1 MAETDNQFGDKV
13 RNVLRIA
20 PHPEEDGHGYIP
32 SSFSRMVSVSGKT
45 NYNPHYYEKYTGDKK
60 VLVICTDEKYLTME
74 NGKDFSTGNHPV
86 ETLLPMMHFDQ
97 AGLDVE
103 LCTPTGDPAQ
113 FEMWAM
119 PERDQHVADFYK
131 ANFERFQNPKSLH
144 AVATS
149 LNNDSP
155 YIAVFIPG
163 GHGAMLS
170 LPEDEDLA
178 KIIHWVKEQGA
189 YLVTLSHGPAAL
201 LCTKDANPYKD
212 YQICVFPD
220 SIDKLAP
227 KIGYLPGRLPW
238 FPAEKL
244 ASIGFKI
251 ANKRANGMVK
261 KDRKLVTGSDAKS
274 ANALGKLATDC
285 ILQELKQ
292 RESPVEVESA

>member
-1 MAETDNQFGDKV
+1 
-13 RNVLRIA
+13 
-20 PHPEEDGHGYIP
+20 
-32 SSFSRMVSVSGKT
+32 
-45 NYNPHYYEKYTGDKK
+45 
-60 VLVICTDEKYLTME
+60 
-74 NGKDFSTGNHPV
+74 
-86 ETLLPMMHFDQ
+86 
-97 AGLDVE
+97 
-103 LCTPTGDPAQ
+103 
-113 FEMWAM
+113 
-119 PERDQHVADFYK
+119 
-131 ANFERFQNPKSLH
+131 
-144 AVATS
+144 
-149 LNNDSP
+149 
-155 YIAVFIPG
+155 
-163 GHGAMLS
+163 MLS